1 MDQKKRT
8 EIASLGQF
16 GLIDLLT
23 SGFTPKNASTLKG
36 AGDDAAVIAPGRGE
50 AVLCT
55 TDSFYEGVDF
65 DLTYFPL
72 KHLGY
77 KAVTAGVS
85 DILAMNAL
93 PAQITVSLGVSSKL
107 PVEALQDLY
116 EGIAFACKEQEIDL
130 VGGDTRASMTGLVI
144 TVTTLGYAK
153 KEKIVYRSGAQQN
166 DLVCITGNLGAAYM
180 GLQLLEREKRVL
192 ADVENPE
199 PQFKGYEYLL
209 EKYLKPRPR
218 TDIVRALAEE
228 KIRPTSM
235 IDLSDGLA
243 SDLMQICKSSACGA
257 RILSNHLD
265 ERKMASAQIEG
276 PAIRQADDRAAF
288 AETVRR
294 ALYAGKIIAYAQGF
308 SLMQDASERY
318 GWNLDLGTIASI
330 FRAGCIIQAVFL
342 DDITKAYEA
351 DSNAGNLM
359 FHPFFRSRI
368 NEYQDS
374 LRRAASTGVLNGL
387 PVPALSQAASYLDAF
402 RSPAS
407 GANLIQAQRDC
418 FGAHTYERNDRPGSF
433 HHEWRITDD
442 N

>member
-77 KAVTAGVS
+77 KTVTAGVS

-257 RILSNHLD
+257 RIYLERIPIARQTSALAEEMHSDPVVAALNGGEDYELLFTVPLSMQEQIMRLGLVDVIGHITP
-265 ERKMASAQIEG
+265 ASTGCYLVTPDGQDIK
-276 PAIRQADDRAAF
+276 
-288 AETVRR
+288 
-294 ALYAGKIIAYAQGF
+294 LKAQGF
-308 SLMQDASERY
+308 PE
-318 GWNLDLGTIASI
+318 
-330 FRAGCIIQAVFL
+330 
-342 DDITKAYEA
+342 E
-351 DSNAGNLM
+351 
-359 FHPFFRSRI
+359 
-368 NEYQDS
+368 
-374 LRRAASTGVLNGL
+374 
-387 PVPALSQAASYLDAF
+387 
-402 RSPAS
+402 
-407 GANLIQAQRDC
+407 
-418 FGAHTYERNDRPGSF
+418 
-433 HHEWRITDD
+433 
-442 N
+442 

>member
-153 KEKIVYRSGAQQN
+153 GEDRLPQR
-166 DLVCITGNLGAAYM
+166 CAA
-180 GLQLLEREKRVL
+180 E
-192 ADVENPE
+192 
-199 PQFKGYEYLL
+199 
-209 EKYLKPRPR
+209 RPR
-218 TDIVRALAEE
+218 LHHGQPRGRLH
-228 KIRPTSM
+228 
-235 IDLSDGLA
+235 G
-243 SDLMQICKSSACGA
+243 SATARTRKAGA
-257 RILSNHLD
+257 RRRG
-265 ERKMASAQIEG
+265 E
-276 PAIRQADDRAAF
+276 PRAA
-288 AETVRR
+288 V
-294 ALYAGKIIAYAQGF
+294 QG
-308 SLMQDASERY
+308 L
-318 GWNLDLGTIASI
+318 
-330 FRAGCIIQAVFL
+330 
-342 DDITKAYEA
+342 
-351 DSNAGNLM
+351 
-359 FHPFFRSRI
+359 RI
-368 NEYQDS
+368 
-374 LRRAASTGVLNGL
+374 
-387 PVPALSQAASYLDAF
+387 PA
-402 RSPAS
+402 
-407 GANLIQAQRDC
+407 
-418 FGAHTYERNDRPGSF
+418 
-433 HHEWRITDD
+433 
-442 N
+442 